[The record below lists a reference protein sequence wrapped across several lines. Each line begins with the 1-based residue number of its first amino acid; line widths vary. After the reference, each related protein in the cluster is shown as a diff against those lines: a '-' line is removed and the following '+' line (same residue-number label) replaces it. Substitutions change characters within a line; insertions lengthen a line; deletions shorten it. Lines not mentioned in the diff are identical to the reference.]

1 MTIIGQVI
9 FAFLTVLMYLMLAR
23 AITSWFVKDLSNPI
37 IRFLY
42 EVTEPIL
49 SPVRNFLQSRN
60 IGGNTIDFS
69 FLIVYFVLILLRSV
83 FAQL

>member
-37 IRFLY
+37 IRFLF